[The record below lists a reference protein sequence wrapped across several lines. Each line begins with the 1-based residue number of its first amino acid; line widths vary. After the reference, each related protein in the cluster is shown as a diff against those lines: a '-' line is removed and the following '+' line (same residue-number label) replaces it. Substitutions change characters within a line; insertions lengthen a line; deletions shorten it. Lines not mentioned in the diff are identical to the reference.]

1 MIWKIL
7 TVILAVSVA
16 VLIAVLVKIRAQLR
30 DINEQLD
37 FLCEKDTNMLL
48 LTDTNMADIG
58 RLKERINRFLE
69 QWHRQ
74 REAAAKKEQMI
85 SDTYTNLSHDIRT
98 PLTSLDGYFQLLRD
112 ETDKSAQEHYIDII
126 QERITSLK
134 DMLEELFM
142 FTKLKNDSF
151 KLEQSN
157 CCVSRLLKQTVF
169 SYYEEWKKQGIEPS
183 LDICEDT
190 IFITANVQALRRV
203 FQNVIKNALV
213 HGQKSICIQMKQKN
227 KMVHILVSNDVKNPD
242 DIDVDK
248 VFERF
253 YKADEARS
261 ISSSGLGLSI
271 AKELVERMG
280 GSIEAR
286 LEGKRF
292 VVEILFESE

>member
-48 LTDTNMADIG
+48 LT
-58 RLKERINRFLE
+58 
-69 QWHRQ
+69 
-74 REAAAKKEQMI
+74 
-85 SDTYTNLSHDIRT
+85 DTYTNLSHDIRT

-151 KLEQSN
+151 KLELSN

-190 IFITANVQALRRV
+190 IFIIANVQALRRV

-213 HGQKSICIQMKQKN
+213 HGQKSICIQMKQQDSCNCRASDYERTSKN
-227 KMVHILVSNDVKNPD
+227 SIVHILVSNDVKNPD

-292 VVEILFESE
+292 VVEIQFECE

>member
-1 MIWKIL
+1 
-7 TVILAVSVA
+7 
-16 VLIAVLVKIRAQLR
+16 
-30 DINEQLD
+30 
-37 FLCEKDTNMLL
+37 
-48 LTDTNMADIG
+48 
-58 RLKERINRFLE
+58 
-69 QWHRQ
+69 
-74 REAAAKKEQMI
+74 
-85 SDTYTNLSHDIRT
+85 
-98 PLTSLDGYFQLLRD
+98 
-112 ETDKSAQEHYIDII
+112 
-126 QERITSLK
+126 
-134 DMLEELFM
+134 M

-151 KLEQSN
+151 KLELSN

-169 SYYEEWKKQGIEPS
+169 SYYEEWKKQSIEPS

-213 HGQKSICIQMKQKN
+213 HGQKSICIQMRQQDSCNCRASDDERTSKN
-227 KMVHILVSNDVKNPD
+227 RIVHILVSNDVKNPD

>member
-16 VLIAVLVKIRAQLR
+16 VLIAVLLKIRAQLR

-98 PLTSLDGYFQLLRD
+98 PLTSLDGYFQLLKD
-112 ETDKSAQEHYIDII
+112 ESDKSAQEHYIDII

-151 KLEQSN
+151 KLELSN

-190 IFITANVQALRRV
+190 IFITANAQALRRV
-203 FQNVIKNALV
+203 LQNVIKNALV
-213 HGQKSICIQMKQKN
+213 HGQNSICIQMKQKN

-292 VVEILFESE
+292 VVEIQFECE

>member
-1 MIWKIL
+1 
-7 TVILAVSVA
+7 
-16 VLIAVLVKIRAQLR
+16 
-30 DINEQLD
+30 
-37 FLCEKDTNMLL
+37 
-48 LTDTNMADIG
+48 MADIG

-112 ETDKSAQEHYIDII
+112 ETDKGAQEHYIDII

-151 KLEQSN
+151 KLELSN

-213 HGQKSICIQMKQKN
+213 HGQKSICIQMKQRDSCNCRASDDERTSKN
-227 KMVHILVSNDVKNPD
+227 RIVHILVSNDVKNPD

-292 VVEILFESE
+292 VVEIQFECE